1 MNFEAVHVLHS
12 PDNLAEA
19 AARLCRPACLRRP
32 ACDHPCTR
40 PLVPAPV
47 SALNSRFGERKPKF
61 P

>member
-1 MNFEAVHVLHS
+1 MNFEAVHVLHA

-19 AARLCRPACLRRP
+19 ARLPVRPPAC
-32 ACDHPCTR
+32 AG
-40 PLVPAPV
+40 PLAPGPV

>member
-32 ACDHPCTR
+32 ACAHPCTR
-40 PLVPAPV
+40 LLAAGSG